1 MRVMAVHQNHN
12 PIDLIQN
19 HRCTRDISTHHG
31 VPHHPRTR
39 AKGRKDEGRDEG
51 EGRSF
56 LLIYIIH
63 HAFIHSCSI
72 ITSKEGTSIL
82 SYPVI
87 CIYLLGHRDRGDVRI
102 TQIRRIEVHCCIGH
116 VRMHDHKSRSLS
128 IRITAFTPSHD
139 RSGDVRSLYRKPYS
153 CRRRRQ

>member
-1 MRVMAVHQNHN
+1 MACPSKPQS
-12 PIDLIQN
+12 
-19 HRCTRDISTHHG
+19 HRLDSEPPMHSRYIHTSWSTASSANESE
-31 VPHHPRTR
+31 RT
-39 AKGRKDEGRDEG
+39 KGRRKGPR
-51 EGRSF
+51 RRTF